1 MDAMGVFS
9 SLIGDVPGDLSAID
23 HLAARIHDQAEAVQ
37 ILGDEFRTTIQ
48 KTTIWTGRSR
58 EAFEESA
65 TRQQHRFTRLHEG
78 LESAASDIAGYAREV
93 ASAKHYVHNRLL
105 PRLAE
110 MDRIYEAASKEDRP
124 VIYASFSHESE
135 SIAHDY
141 YVRIESLKWA
151 AEILSRALRE
161 ALRLEP
167 VSRDTSVVGT
177 ANDPSRTQR
186 LDEADISRINTELSL
201 LKSGNYNLHQV
212 QQGAIGDC
220 YFISAILALMNT
232 PKGQEQLAKE
242 VTQHFNSSGQVDGYM
257 VRIYD
262 NPLLPSQGSYS
273 LVLVRETYAN
283 GANSGGFASVV
294 SIYEKAYA
302 QLTPGGVNESSFLN
316 GDGITSNTNGQ
327 GLLRVTGRGSHLVNY
342 QEASIKSIFGS
353 GLNYDAQERQEVV
366 EALQSGKPVTTATVY
381 APIFGNENSQPAE
394 VSIDGHPS
402 RIDLYARH
410 SYMIKSANETSLTL
424 VNPHGRNSG
433 TSHQSPILH
442 GEFSMRWSE
451 FEKYFGYI
459 TIGEIP

>member
-1 MDAMGVFS
+1 MGVFS
-9 SLIGDVPGDLSAID
+9 SLIGDIPGDLPAID
-23 HLAARIHDQAEAVQ
+23 HLAAQIHDQAEAVQ
-37 ILGDEFRTTIQ
+37 IVGDEFGTTIQ
-48 KTTIWTGRSR
+48 KTTIWAGRSR

-65 TRQQHRFTRLHEG
+65 NKQQYRFAHLYEG
-78 LESAASDIAGYAREV
+78 LEAAASDIAEYAREV

-110 MDRIYEAASKEDRP
+110 MDRIYEAASKKERP

-151 AEILSRALRE
+151 AEILSQALHE

-167 VSRDTSVVGT
+167 VSRDRLVAGTSK
-177 ANDPSRTQR
+177 DPSRTRR
-186 LDEADISRINTELSL
+186 LNEADISRINTELSL
-201 LKSGNYNLHQV
+201 LKRGNYNLRQV
-212 QQGAIGDC
+212 RQGAIGDC

-232 PKGQEQLAKE
+232 PKGQEQLAKG

-262 NPLLPSQGSYS
+262 NPLLPSLGSYS

-283 GANSGGFASVV
+283 GANSGGGASVV

-381 APIFGNENSQPAE
+381 APIFGNSNRIPAT
-394 VSIDGHPS
+394 VMIDGNNETIQIFAH
-402 RIDLYARH
+402 H

-424 VNPHGRNSG
+424 VNPHGRNPG
-433 TSHQSPILH
+433 INHQRSILH
-442 GEFSMRWSE
+442 GEFSMTWSE

>member
-1 MDAMGVFS
+1 MGVFS

-65 TRQQHRFTRLHEG
+65 NRQQCRFTHLYEG
-78 LESAASDIAGYAREV
+78 LEAAASDIAGYAREV
-93 ASAKHYVHNRLL
+93 ASAKHYIHNRLL
-105 PRLAE
+105 PRLVE
-110 MDRIYEAASKEDRP
+110 MDRIYEAASKEERP

-151 AEILSRALRE
+151 AEILSQALRE

-167 VSRDTSVVGT
+167 VSRNRSVAGT

-212 QQGAIGDC
+212 QQGTIGDC

-232 PKGQEQLAKE
+232 PKGQEQLAKG

-262 NPLLPSQGSYS
+262 NPLLPSPGSYS
-273 LVLVRETYAN
+273 LVLVRETYE
-283 GANSGGFASVV
+283 
-294 SIYEKAYA
+294 I
-302 QLTPGGVNESSFLN
+302 
-316 GDGITSNTNGQ
+316 
-327 GLLRVTGRGSHLVNY
+327 GRAHV
-342 QEASIKSIFGS
+342 
-353 GLNYDAQERQEVV
+353 
-366 EALQSGKPVTTATVY
+366 
-381 APIFGNENSQPAE
+381 
-394 VSIDGHPS
+394 
-402 RIDLYARH
+402 
-410 SYMIKSANETSLTL
+410 
-424 VNPHGRNSG
+424 
-433 TSHQSPILH
+433 
-442 GEFSMRWSE
+442 
-451 FEKYFGYI
+451 
-459 TIGEIP
+459 

>member
-1 MDAMGVFS
+1 MGVFS

-23 HLAARIHDQAEAVQ
+23 HLAAQIHDQAEAVQ

-65 TRQQHRFTRLHEG
+65 NRQQCRFTHLYEG
-78 LESAASDIAGYAREV
+78 LEAAASDIAGYAREV
-93 ASAKHYVHNRLL
+93 ASAKHYIHNRLL
-105 PRLAE
+105 PRLVE
-110 MDRIYEAASKEDRP
+110 MDRIYEAASKEERP

-151 AEILSRALRE
+151 AEILSQALRE

-167 VSRDTSVVGT
+167 VSRNRSVAGT

-212 QQGAIGDC
+212 QQGTIGDC

-232 PKGQEQLAKE
+232 PKGQEQLAKG

-262 NPLLPSQGSYS
+262 NPLLPSPGSYS

-283 GANSGGFASVV
+283 GANSGEGASIV

-316 GDGITSNTNGQ
+316 GEGITSNTNGQ

-381 APIFGNENSQPAE
+381 APIFGNSNRIPAT
-394 VSIDGHPS
+394 VMIDGNNETIQIFAH
-402 RIDLYARH
+402 H

-424 VNPHGRNSG
+424 VNPHGRNPG
-433 TSHQSPILH
+433 INHQRSILH
-442 GEFSMRWSE
+442 GEFSMSWSE

>member
-1 MDAMGVFS
+1 M
-9 SLIGDVPGDLSAID
+9 
-23 HLAARIHDQAEAVQ
+23 R
-37 ILGDEFRTTIQ
+37 
-48 KTTIWTGRSR
+48 
-58 EAFEESA
+58 
-65 TRQQHRFTRLHEG
+65 
-78 LESAASDIAGYAREV
+78 
-93 ASAKHYVHNRLL
+93 
-105 PRLAE
+105 
-110 MDRIYEAASKEDRP
+110 
-124 VIYASFSHESE
+124 
-135 SIAHDY
+135 
-141 YVRIESLKWA
+141 
-151 AEILSRALRE
+151 
-161 ALRLEP
+161 
-167 VSRDTSVVGT
+167 
-177 ANDPSRTQR
+177 
-186 LDEADISRINTELSL
+186 
-201 LKSGNYNLHQV
+201 
-212 QQGAIGDC
+212 QGAIGDC

-232 PKGQEQLAKE
+232 PKGQEQLAKG

-262 NPLLPSQGSYS
+262 NPLLPSRGSYS
-273 LVLVRETYAN
+273 LVLVRETYAK
-283 GANSGGFASVV
+283 GANSGGFASIV

>member
-1 MDAMGVFS
+1 
-9 SLIGDVPGDLSAID
+9 
-23 HLAARIHDQAEAVQ
+23 
-37 ILGDEFRTTIQ
+37 
-48 KTTIWTGRSR
+48 
-58 EAFEESA
+58 
-65 TRQQHRFTRLHEG
+65 
-78 LESAASDIAGYAREV
+78 
-93 ASAKHYVHNRLL
+93 
-105 PRLAE
+105 

-201 LKSGNYNLHQV
+201 LKRGNYNLHQV

-232 PKGQEQLAKE
+232 PKGQEQLAKG

-394 VSIDGHPS
+394 VSIDGHPR

-410 SYMIKSANETSLTL
+410 SYMIMSANETSLTL

-442 GEFSMRWSE
+442 GEFSMSWSE

>member
-1 MDAMGVFS
+1 M
-9 SLIGDVPGDLSAID
+9 
-23 HLAARIHDQAEAVQ
+23 
-37 ILGDEFRTTIQ
+37 
-48 KTTIWTGRSR
+48 
-58 EAFEESA
+58 
-65 TRQQHRFTRLHEG
+65 
-78 LESAASDIAGYAREV
+78 
-93 ASAKHYVHNRLL
+93 
-105 PRLAE
+105 
-110 MDRIYEAASKEDRP
+110 YEAASKEERP

-151 AEILSRALRE
+151 AEILSQALRE

-167 VSRDTSVVGT
+167 VSRDRSVAGTSK
-177 ANDPSRTQR
+177 DPSRTRR

-232 PKGQEQLAKE
+232 PKGQEQLAKG

-262 NPLLPSQGSYS
+262 NPLLPSPGSYS

-283 GANSGGFASVV
+283 GANSGEGASIV

-381 APIFGNENSQPAE
+381 APIFGNSNRIPAT
-394 VSIDGHPS
+394 VMIDGNNETIQIFAH
-402 RIDLYARH
+402 H
-410 SYMIKSANETSLTL
+410 SYMIKSANETFLTL
-424 VNPHGRNSG
+424 VNPHGRNPGINDQWS
-433 TSHQSPILH
+433 ILH
-442 GEFSMRWSE
+442 GEFSMSWSE